1 MHAPE
6 KRPQAGGLRGAL
18 RRMRPQAGGLRG
30 ARRKSARKRAAYED
44 APRKS
49 ARKRAAYA
57 ARSGKSAR
65 KRAAVLRGGPCGT
78 KPEGRAIQMNGFFR
92 VFRVFR
98 GHRLTKGHSPRPC
111 RSPEAVIRRGQNA
124 TRDLSVGIISG
135 VRKIFLPIRFSY
147 LSSGGVKVGLFEGQ
161 DYFPENDPD
170 CGV

>member
-1 MHAPE
+1 MLGWAV
-6 KRPQAGGLRGAL
+6 R
-18 RRMRPQAGGLRG
+18 
-30 ARRKSARKRAAYED
+30 SARGYAPGWAARLRAL
-44 APRKS
+44 RKS

-57 ARSGKSAR
+57 GTRRKSAR
-65 KRAAVLRGGPCGT
+65 QRAAYAAPARGT

-111 RSPEAVIRRGQNA
+111 RSPDAVIRRGQNA